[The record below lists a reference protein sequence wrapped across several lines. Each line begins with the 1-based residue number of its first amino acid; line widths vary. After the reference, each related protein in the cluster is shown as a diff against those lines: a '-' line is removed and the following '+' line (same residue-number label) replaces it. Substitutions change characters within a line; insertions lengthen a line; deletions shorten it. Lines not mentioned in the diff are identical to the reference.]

1 MKRRGILNAELSRG
15 LARLGHGHQVV
26 IADCG
31 LPLPRGAD
39 VIDLALVAGV
49 PTFCQVLDAI
59 LAEIVVE
66 CSLAASESQGSV
78 VADWL
83 SARGLRPDLVPHEHF
98 KELLPTA
105 ALIVRTGEAT
115 SWANVALRC
124 GVPF

>member
-26 IADCG
+26 VADCG

-66 CSLAASESQGSV
+66 GSLAASESQGSV
-78 VADWL
+78 VAQWL
-83 SARGLRPDLVPHEHF
+83 SARGLRPALVPHERF
-98 KELLPTA
+98 KELLPEA